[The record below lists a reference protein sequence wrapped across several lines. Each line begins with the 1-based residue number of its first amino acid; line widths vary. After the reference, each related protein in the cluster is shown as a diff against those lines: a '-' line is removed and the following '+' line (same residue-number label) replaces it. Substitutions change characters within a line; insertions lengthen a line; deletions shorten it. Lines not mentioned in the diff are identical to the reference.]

1 MWPSWE
7 KLVCFGTVGGPD
19 FRERVL
25 KNLDVSICREVL
37 GTADSGR
44 CEGRAEPRP
53 PRSVFFGGGLRQT
66 EEVGECALAITKQ
79 HGEYYTMLYY
89 TAESR

>member
-1 MWPSWE
+1 M
-7 KLVCFGTVGGPD
+7 CFGTVGGPD
-19 FRERVL
+19 FREQIL

-53 PRSVFFGGGLRQT
+53 PIRFFSSGLRQT

-79 HGEYYTMLYY
+79 HGEYFTMLY